1 MGRIERHGD
10 DAVFRALADE
20 TRRSILDEL
29 RLGPLSTGEIADRHG
44 TMSRYGV
51 MDHLAVLVEAGLV
64 VVERRGRDRLNHLN
78 PVPIR
83 RIQDRWLNRFAIEV
97 ADELLALDA
106 AAGTSSIDDKVAVQP
121 EGGSR

>member
-29 RLGPLSTGEIADRHG
+29 RHGPLSTGALAERHPE
-44 TMSRYGV
+44 MSRFGV
-51 MDHLAVLVEAGLV
+51 MDHLAVLAEAGLV
-64 VVERRGRDRLNHLN
+64 VVERRGRERINHLN

-83 RIQDRWLNRFAIEV
+83 RIHDRWLGWFASEV
-97 ADELLALDA
+97 AGELLALEA
-106 AAGTSSIDDKVAVQP
+106 ATARARAPERDTAQP
-121 EGGSR
+121 RGRSG

>member
-1 MGRIERHGD
+1 MARIERHGD
-10 DAVFRALADE
+10 DAVFRALADA

-29 RLGPLSTGEIADRHG
+29 RRGPRSTGDLADRHPE
-44 TMSRYGV
+44 MSRFGV

-83 RIQDRWLNRFAIEV
+83 RIQERWLNGLAAMV
-97 ADELLALDA
+97 ASELLALEA
-106 AAGTSSIDDKVAVQP
+106 AMATDSPRQAVAAHP
-121 EGGSR
+121 AGGSR

>member
-10 DAVFRALADE
+10 DAVFRALADA

-29 RLGPLSTGEIADRHG
+29 RRGPQSTGELTERHPA
-44 TMSRYGV
+44 MSRFGV

-83 RIQDRWLNRFAIEV
+83 RIQERWLNGIAAGV
-97 ADELLALDA
+97 ADELLALEAATTGASAQDA
-106 AAGTSSIDDKVAVQP
+106 VGALAA
-121 EGGSR
+121 GGSR

>member
-1 MGRIERHGD
+1 MARVERHGD

-29 RLGPLSTGEIADRHG
+29 RRGPRSTAALVATHPE
-44 TMSRYGV
+44 MSRFGV

-64 VVERRGRDRLNHLN
+64 AVERRGRDRMNHLN

-83 RIQDRWLNRFAIEV
+83 RIQDRWISRFAADV
-97 ADELLALDA
+97 ADELLALEA
-106 AAGTSSIDDKVAVQP
+106 AATRAPDEVQTA
-121 EGGSR
+121 EGAAR

>member
-20 TRRSILDEL
+20 TRRSILDDL
-29 RLGPLSTGEIADRHG
+29 RDGPLTTGAIADRHAE
-44 TMSRYGV
+44 MSRYGV

-64 VVERRGRDRLNHLN
+64 IVERRGRDRLNHLN

-83 RIQDRWLNRFAIEV
+83 RIQDRWLSRFAAEI
-97 ADELLALDA
+97 ASELLALEA
-106 AAGTSSIDDKVAVQP
+106 SATAVQREP
-121 EGGSR
+121 GSALHAGGSR